1 MPSTLHP
8 WTPYG
13 VATLSRSNDSE
24 PVSPSLPTSVS
35 VRATVME
42 KNIEVGLANPGYWGI
57 DVLPQTYKGSFYVR
71 GDYSGNFTASLRDA
85 ARGTERAGVQ
95 IESRSKE
102 GEWTKHEFEIV
113 PEQAWGHKNQFTLTF
128 EPESTEQVLNF
139 NLISLFPPTYND
151 RPNGMR
157 KDLMEAIKDL
167 NPSFLRIPGG
177 NNLQGHWDNSRWRWN
192 ETLGDLE
199 DRPGR
204 SGAWNY
210 FNTDGLGL
218 IEYMHVSG
226 ALTPSL
232 EWGIDMS
239 TVVRGPGS
247 RAHPDRLGRP
257 LSRRHRHPR
266 RRAGYLHPRCP
277 P

>member
-1 MPSTLHP
+1 MPSSLHP

-13 VATLSRSNDSE
+13 VATLSLSNDSE

-35 VRATVME
+35 VRPTVME
-42 KNIEVGLANPGYWGI
+42 KDVEVGLANPGYWGI
-57 DVLPQTYKGSFYVR
+57 DVLPQTYKGSFYVW
-71 GDYSGNFTASLRDA
+71 GNYSGNFTASLRDA

-102 GEWTKHEFEIV
+102 GEWTKHEFEIE
-113 PEQAWGHKNQFTLTF
+113 PEQAWGHENQFTLTF
-128 EPESTEQVLNF
+128 VPESTEQVLNF

-177 NNLQGHWDNSRWRWN
+177 NNLQGHWDSSRWRWN

-218 IEYMHVSG
+218 IEYMHVSTVL
-226 ALTPSL
+226 APSL
-232 EWGIDMS
+232 E
-239 TVVRGPGS
+239 
-247 RAHPDRLGRP
+247 
-257 LSRRHRHPR
+257 
-266 RRAGYLHPRCP
+266 
-277 P
+277 